1 MKTNTAVLHLK
12 SKDPQKTYNLAGRVY
27 TNMLASSSVFPNS
40 DPTME
45 EFNTEITKL
54 DTAIK
59 AKDGS
64 KQKNQAVV
72 DQTDV
77 VYAMLKSLLF
87 YVNKVADGDK
97 TIILLSGFDCSDEP
111 TKHDKPEK
119 ALIKRVE
126 DGSTACSV
134 KIYLEPLVDAD
145 RYKVEIASSLGENTK
160 WETILDFGT
169 LNKLEIKDLIRGKE
183 IYIRVSGGNIYGW
196 GTPSEPVVFIP
207 R

>member
-12 SKDPQKTYNLAGRVY
+12 SKDPQRTYNLAGKVN
-27 TNMLASSSVFPNS
+27 TNMAANSSVFPNP
-40 DPTME
+40 DPSLG
-45 EFNTEITKL
+45 EFNSEITKL
-54 DTAIK
+54 DTDIK

-64 KQKNQAVV
+64 KQKNQAIV
-72 DQTDV
+72 DQTEI
-77 VYAMLKSLLF
+77 VYAMLKSLLY
-87 YVNKVADGDK
+87 YVNKVANGDK

-126 DGSTACSV
+126 DGSTACSA
-134 KIYLEPLVDAD
+134 KIYVEPLADAD
-145 RYKVEIASSLGENTK
+145 RYKVEISSSLVEDAK
-160 WETILDFGT
+160 WETILDYGT
-169 LNKLEIKDLIRGKE
+169 LNKLEIKNLIRGKE

>member
-12 SKDPQKTYNLAGRVY
+12 SKDPQKTYNLAGKVN
-27 TNMLASSSVFPNS
+27 TNMAASSSVFPS
-40 DPTME
+40 PDPSMG

-64 KQKNQAVV
+64 KQKNQAIV
-72 DQTDV
+72 DQTDI

-87 YVNKVADGDK
+87 YVNKVANGDK

-126 DGSTACSV
+126 DGSTACSA
-134 KIYLEPLVDAD
+134 KIYVEPLVDAD
-145 RYKVEIASSLGENTK
+145 RYKVEISSSLGEDAK

-169 LNKLEIKDLIRGKE
+169 LNKLEIKNLIRGKE